1 MSKYFSAAHFAADA
15 DDRDDRSEASATRSA
30 VTDLT
35 DDDLDVENE
44 DELEVL
50 DHDCKPIDWG
60 QEKPTYLNAV
70 QGGDSTVVVQGGDS
84 TVVEQSP
91 IDIGNAGFYCG
102 KWGKRSSKP
111 DMQANIDIQLKSNPA
126 QILGILECSRATECV
141 LVSADRIE
149 PPP

>member
-1 MSKYFSAAHFAADA
+1 MEKVPLPLSGMSKYFSADIFAADE

-44 DELEVL
+44 DELEAL

-70 QGGDSTVVVQGGDS
+70 QGGDSTVV
-84 TVVEQSP
+84 EQSP
-91 IDIGNAGFYCG
+91 TDIGNAGFYCG
-102 KWGKRSSKP
+102 
-111 DMQANIDIQLKSNPA
+111 N
-126 QILGILECSRATECV
+126 
-141 LVSADRIE
+141 
-149 PPP
+149 